1 MTQFSLVFSSEST
14 DPDVLGSIFQG
25 LDSLHTSSAQVARD
39 GEILA
44 TDDQSRAKGS
54 SSSNAKGSKDTL
66 TVNEDETKL
75 KTDLEIKQ
83 RTAEKGKCLA
93 ESDKISK
100 EPDITKHPSKV
111 KGNSDEECPPENI
124 FEKLSSSK
132 TTELH
137 KNTSSSASSSFKST
151 SPSPSSNPLSSKS
164 TLSGFRIPKRC
175 SKSQDESN
183 QTSPSSSSSSINV
196 KQEPSPNSCIANFK
210 IPKRTKSMS
219 CESSSADVTKPTHVK
234 CMGQKLTTSLNSG
247 VEQKLLFSNFT
258 SPSKSITHSSCAA
271 ESVGSSLSHLSSVRP
286 HMQENLQRRNSLNSS
301 STASVTNSS
310 SVTGCHTISGYTT
323 TAAAGPCVTN
333 SSSVTRSIAKN
344 ITGVTHSHTTTANTA
359 APGVT
364 NSRSSTTCHAK
375 KVSDMPC
382 SHTRTSNALTPFTKV
397 APLIDHLK
405 PVVGKEQRRSNI
417 EIIKMLHEKK
427 RCMREE
433 MSGDGKGS
441 SSARPGHSGVTDAS
455 ALPRK
460 GIHVS
465 DKSPTCSRPGHSG
478 VTDATAL
485 PRKGIHV
492 SEKSPTCSR
501 PGHSG
506 VTDAT
511 ALPRKG
517 IHVSDKSPTCSRPGH
532 SGVTNATALPRK
544 EIHVSDKS
552 PACSRPVHGGVTDA
566 SALPRKG
573 IHVSDKSPALPV
585 AIVKPSP
592 QIPSVTVNEPSLLPC
607 NSLENSPVKS
617 IASGIITA
625 HSHNTREFKRVRSES
640 DPQKTVGLN
649 PSGPPTG
656 HEAATRKHDGMVTG
670 ATDDRDQQRKLVRVE
685 NE

>member
-1 MTQFSLVFSSEST
+1 MSW
-14 DPDVLGSIFQG
+14 DPYSKAWIHYTLPVPKLRVMVKYWRPMIN
-25 LDSLHTSSAQVARD
+25 H
-39 GEILA
+39 
-44 TDDQSRAKGS
+44 RAKGS

-301 STASVTNSS
+301 STASVTDSS

-465 DKSPTCSRPGHSG
+465 
-478 VTDATAL
+478 
-485 PRKGIHV
+485 
-492 SEKSPTCSR
+492 EKSPTCSR

-552 PACSRPVHGGVTDA
+552 PA
-566 SALPRKG
+566 
-573 IHVSDKSPALPV
+573 LPV

-592 QIPSVTVNEPSLLPC
+592 QIPSVTVNESSLLPC

-640 DPQKTVGLN
+640 DPQKTVGIN
-649 PSGPPTG
+649 PSGPHTE

-670 ATDDRDQQRKLVRVE
+670 ATDDRDQQRKLGIVRVQRHE
-685 NE
+685 QIVDEVKLALKPFFKQGEITKDDYKLIMRKSVEKIKESSSSVDRDRVCRLVKKYIKKIKGVSP